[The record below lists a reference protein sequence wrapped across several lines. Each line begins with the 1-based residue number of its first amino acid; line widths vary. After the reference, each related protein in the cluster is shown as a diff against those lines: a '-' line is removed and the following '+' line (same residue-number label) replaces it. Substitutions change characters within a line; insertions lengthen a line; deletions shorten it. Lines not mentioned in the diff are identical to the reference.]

1 MKPRVASLER
11 RRRGRGQDVNV
22 LQKRTNLP
30 QGSAI
35 LRVNFEALVNHSD
48 KIMVELADGVHEFR
62 RREEVLGECLSSQA
76 LAVLQLGCDS

>member
-1 MKPRVASLER
+1 
-11 RRRGRGQDVNV
+11 
-22 LQKRTNLP
+22 
-30 QGSAI
+30 
-35 LRVNFEALVNHSD
+35 VNHSD